1 MRPLLLIPFL
11 FLGACADS
19 ADAPNAAGGTA
30 SAADASSESTADEQA
45 DGADAELSDEEQTQ
59 RADEAIAAFL
69 EAEPDL
75 VFVGDW
81 DCGDG
86 GTSFESISFGK
97 DSDQGDYRA
106 FLHDRPAGN
115 GTWSYADGTLSLN
128 GTDGTSTFT
137 DAAVQ
142 GSTMT
147 LTNSGT
153 TFSCTLVPISP

>member
-11 FLGACADS
+11 FLAACADS
-19 ADAPNAAGGTA
+19 ADTPAAT
-30 SAADASSESTADEQA
+30 SAVAVESAGETQMEGNDTVM
-45 DGADAELSDEEQTQ
+45 SDEEATQ

-97 DSDQGDYRA
+97 DGDQGDYRA